1 MLRNILSYLLFLNV
15 YLTQKNTGF
24 QGNIIL
30 LNDDKTSLFIQAV
43 SAVFVS
49 VFFRSQL
56 GVSCHPGTRVLN
68 PELPNRC
75 PPETPRFSGVPTRA
89 SAKTWLQLKQFY
101 HPRNSREIHGN
112 TTNWKNCQASTKT
125 LIFSFLFTTEIE
137 VFLVFFFV

>member
-1 MLRNILSYLLFLNV
+1 MIKHHFYV
-15 YLTQKNTGF
+15 
-24 QGNIIL
+24 
-30 LNDDKTSLFIQAV
+30 QAV

-56 GVSCHPGTRVLN
+56 GETFHPGTQVLN

-101 HPRNSREIHGN
+101 HPEIRGKIYHKL
-112 TTNWKNCQASTKT
+112 KNCQPSTKT
-125 LIFSFLFTTEIE
+125 PIFSFLFTTEIE
-137 VFLVFFFV
+137 VFLVFFCLKVHKLSSPNCRQQGIRLFVQFLQPRSWSKL